1 MRLSVSLGGTF
12 AAREAEWYLRLRIC
26 VFRRSVTL
34 YTEENSTLPHGTR
47 TPGLRLRTY
56 TPPGAGP

>member
-12 AAREAEWYLRLRIC
+12 AAREAEWYLRIC

-47 TPGLRLRTY
+47 TGLTVTHAY